1 MTAHA
6 KRAADFISDESYAH
20 WHDQALWYVRQN
32 RDNASKSLPEWE
44 SLRQAADTIKAHTLE
59 HLSWY
64 LKRFETEAKK
74 NGIEVYWAN
83 DAEEHNRIVSRL
95 LDEQHAK
102 KVVKSKSMLTE
113 ECGLN
118 PYLEACGIEVTDTD
132 LGERIV
138 QLAGDHPSHIV
149 LPAIHLKKEEVSSIF
164 TEHLHTEEG
173 NADPRY
179 LTHAAR
185 QHLRQKF
192 LGADA
197 AITGVN
203 FALADKGTIVICT
216 NEGNADLGTALPDL
230 HIASMGIEKLLPSGK
245 ALGVFTRVLARSA
258 TGQAITTYTSHF
270 RKPKPGGRLCIVI
283 VDNGRSA
290 LLASKHHKALQCI
303 RCGACMNTCPV
314 YRRSGGHSYGTVVP
328 GPIGS
333 VLAGARDIERF
344 STLPFACSLCASC
357 DAVCPVRIDLHDQL
371 YTERQAAIATTAY
384 RGKQRSLK
392 FMAWIMQRP
401 KRYRTLMKIVR
412 ILLTILPRSLVYN
425 RFNTWGKERE
435 VPIPAKKP
443 FREMYRE
450 QKR

>member
-6 KRAADFISDESYAH
+6 KRAAEFISDESYTH